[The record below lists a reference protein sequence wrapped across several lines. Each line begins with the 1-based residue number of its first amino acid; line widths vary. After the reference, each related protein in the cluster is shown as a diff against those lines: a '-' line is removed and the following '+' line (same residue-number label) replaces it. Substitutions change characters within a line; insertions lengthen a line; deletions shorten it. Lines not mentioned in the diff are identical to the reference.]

1 MAQRRTSQLAQ
12 RVWGSAALSASAFTL
27 LLLVAAGR
35 AAAQSGLQLPVVFP
49 AGWNLIGVTPGTMLS
64 GTLGPLYTQQ
74 AGGDGYTAVAAGT
87 APASGR
93 GYWAFFPADARVLMP
108 ADQPAQ
114 RNVDLPAGQW
124 VMIGNPLPLLATVT
138 GADLLYTYDPIEGYH
153 ETTELQPGQGAWA
166 FSRQGEAV
174 TVARLTNP
182 SPQATTVARQLAP
195 LLIQQSDL
203 PADLAALQPLELTA
217 LSNAQYVAQRQD
229 AIALEAQLDLLGRAG
244 GVRFTWQRDVDVT
257 AGVQTPYGLTATLS
271 LYESADRAMQGLELI
286 FAHISEPPSSACAH
300 SASPPAVTAGAAS
313 HTLLYE
319 CTFNQEA
326 AEAPGGTVLIHASYL
341 TVGWQRGDI
350 VATVQLSAINQDAS
364 VVDLQTLVQ
373 IEEARIEAAG
383 Y

>member
-1 MAQRRTSQLAQ
+1 
-12 RVWGSAALSASAFTL
+12 
-27 LLLVAAGR
+27 
-35 AAAQSGLQLPVVFP
+35 
-49 AGWNLIGVTPGTMLS
+49 
-64 GTLGPLYTQQ
+64 
-74 AGGDGYTAVAAGT
+74 
-87 APASGR
+87 
-93 GYWAFFPADARVLMP
+93 
-108 ADQPAQ
+108 
-114 RNVDLPAGQW
+114 
-124 VMIGNPLPLLATVT
+124 
-138 GADLLYTYDPIEGYH
+138 
-153 ETTELQPGQGAWA
+153 
-166 FSRQGEAV
+166 
-174 TVARLTNP
+174 
-182 SPQATTVARQLAP
+182 
-195 LLIQQSDL
+195 
-203 PADLAALQPLELTA
+203 
-217 LSNAQYVAQRQD
+217 
-229 AIALEAQLDLLGRAG
+229 DLLGRAG